1 MKTEHIYRFTFENR
15 PPSTMVQPIKL
26 DQPVQRT
33 GTHSGEL
40 PYSGEPERPSRASEQ
55 THSGE
60 QAQPIRATKS
70 VCSGDHPSPVGRTPN
85 PSSGDPEA
93 LFGRL
98 TFSAHFPNVMLP
110 DSREQPLFGRIALPF
125 GRMETGPQKFRKLI
139 FLTL

>member
-93 LFGRL
+93 LFGRPRRSVRASRPVRASYL
-98 TFSAHFPNVMLP
+98 FS
-110 DSREQPLFGRIALPF
+110 PF
-125 GRMETGPQKFRKLI
+125 FQ
-139 FLTL
+139 TLCCPTRANNPYSGE